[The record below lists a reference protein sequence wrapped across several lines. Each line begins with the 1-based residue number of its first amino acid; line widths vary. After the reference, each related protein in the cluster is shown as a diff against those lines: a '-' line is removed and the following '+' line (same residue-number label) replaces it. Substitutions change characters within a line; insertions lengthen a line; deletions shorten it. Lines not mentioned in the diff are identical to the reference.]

1 MAFVK
6 EEILFDTP
14 GVIQKLTEP
23 NPYRFVYE
31 GDVIYAE
38 YDGDDAPTSGLRLD
52 DISFT
57 VPRDELD
64 IDEEA
69 KTIEFEFMENRYII
83 RPIQEDDETFFD
95 ANYLKEVQEGGNE

>member
-1 MAFVK
+1 MAFV
-6 EEILFDTP
+6 EEEVLFDTP
-14 GVIQKLTEP
+14 GVIQKLTDP

-31 GDVIYAE
+31 GEVIYAT
-38 YDGDDAPTSGLRLD
+38 YDGEDVDTSGLRID
-52 DISFT
+52 DIVFS
-57 VPRDELD
+57 VPRDELS

-69 KTIEFEFMENRYII
+69 KTIEFEFVENRYII

>member
-14 GVIQKLTEP
+14 GVIQKLTGP

-38 YDGDDAPTSGLRLD
+38 YDGDDASTSGLRLD